1 MGSGWDRMGSDRMG
15 SDGGK
20 FGMCGVS
27 GAVLDVWGPGV
38 RLGGVMGRAPLRGC
52 WDPAGCGER
61 GDLGA
66 RIWGSLRDPWVGRV
80 GWVASPSLS
89 QRMGSVGMGSDR
101 IGWEGGSW
109 VGLGAIWS
117 VRWAADRRRT
127 VGAAPSPLRRRV
139 VCVSQPTEFCGG
151 LKVTYLRHYTGDSQT
166 VSTGDKLT
174 YGQLGEVMGPDP
186 DDPDRVYM
194 KFPGNKAN
202 VACPLTWLSLNPPV
216 RVGWWV
222 WWVKSGVEGG
232 V

>member
-1 MGSGWDRMGSDRMG
+1 M
-15 SDGGK
+15 
-20 FGMCGVS
+20 
-27 GAVLDVWGPGV
+27 
-38 RLGGVMGRAPLRGC
+38 RLGGVMGRAPLRGW

-127 VGAAPSPLRRRV
+127 VGAPPSPLRRRV

-151 LKVTYLRHYTGDSQT
+151 LKVTYLRHYTGANKT
-166 VSTGDKLT
+166 APNGDKLT
-174 YGQLGEVMGPDP
+174 YGQLGEVMGPWP
-186 DDPDRVYM
+186 DDPNQVAM
-194 KFPGNKAN
+194 KFPGNKGN
-202 VACPLTWLSLNPPV
+202 VTCLLTQLSLDPPV
-216 RVGWWV
+216 RVGC
-222 WWVKSGVEGG
+222 GCGG
-232 V
+232 